1 MHNTGTIFSLGIQG
15 NFFGILGNQDDYC
28 VVPSWKYKCLATA
41 RSPPF
46 GQSYWNQTSLRTRD
60 CPYILNKVVEWFFRI
75 QYQWEEGDWGHWKI
89 HDTHLQLRP
98 WLISWGKFCLE
109 INIHLSEIFPK
120 PNNGSDRQATCQWK
134 NVRRR
139 GPLYIQYSC
148 YILRGFSWLPWVRYC
163 CKILR
168 QPKCTLKKN
177 IY

>member
-28 VVPSWKYKCLATA
+28 VVPSWKYKGWKITTFWSVLLKSDLSQGK
-41 RSPPF
+41 RLSIYIK
-46 GQSYWNQTSLRTRD
+46 QS
-60 CPYILNKVVEWFFRI
+60 IVEWFFGI

-109 INIHLSEIFPK
+109 INIHLSEISPK
-120 PNNGSDRQATCQWK
+120 PDNGSDRQAMCQWK

-148 YILRGFSWLPWVRYC
+148 YTLRGFSWLPWVRYC

-168 QPKCTLKKN
+168 QPKCTF
-177 IY
+177 